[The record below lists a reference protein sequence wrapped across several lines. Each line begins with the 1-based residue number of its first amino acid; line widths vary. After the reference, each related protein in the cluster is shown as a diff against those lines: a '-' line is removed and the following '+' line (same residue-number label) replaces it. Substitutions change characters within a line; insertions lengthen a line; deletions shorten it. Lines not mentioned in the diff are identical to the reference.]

1 MPEMVYDLLQ
11 ESEVFLVSIHHE
23 HTSPPNNLQLVG
35 RRLYDRRQRFTERQL
50 DHISGPLLWDA
61 VDRHLPPMLPDY
73 SIGEAEAECASAL
86 PDGHEWV
93 EKPSVMAFCNP
104 KFIHLK
110 GDLDD
115 AIAPLRLNREA
126 PSAAIAGNGPA
137 GIESNVGE
145 GLQQL
150 VGIRHDQGEAAIK
163 SPLDDD
169 VAEISLMDQSL
180 KHLLTES
187 IQMRLHLL
195 GWLFPGKVDEVL
207 DDLMTA
213 KRHFADLLQ
222 LRLHAVL
229 GRRDFR

>member
-23 HTSPPNNLQLVG
+23 YTSTPDDVQLAG
-35 RRLYDRRQRFTERQL
+35 RRQEGRRQRFTERQL
-50 DHISGPLLWDA
+50 DDIGGPLFWDA

-86 PDGHEWV
+86 PYGQEWV
-93 EKPSVMAFCNP
+93 EKLSVMAFCNP

-145 GLQQL
+145 
-150 VGIRHDQGEAAIK
+150 
-163 SPLDDD
+163 
-169 VAEISLMDQSL
+169 
-180 KHLLTES
+180 
-187 IQMRLHLL
+187 
-195 GWLFPGKVDEVL
+195 
-207 DDLMTA
+207 
-213 KRHFADLLQ
+213 
-222 LRLHAVL
+222 
-229 GRRDFR
+229 